1 MKFRELPGILSKDTR
16 RGNHPVMGMERF
28 SSDKEKYCRTLKHV
42 SRVLVFDLDGTIS
55 HPVTGICRS
64 MNYSL
69 AAFGYPEVTERET
82 GRFIGP
88 PIECSF
94 KEITGETSDERIAE
108 IIARFRERYG
118 RAGYAENT
126 LYPGVSESI
135 RALAGRGIALGVC
148 TSKRADF
155 AEKILELFG
164 LRDSFLF
171 VSGGDVGI
179 RKADQLGGLIADGRI
194 DRTAV
199 MIGDRAVDILAA
211 RANALLPVGVLWG
224 YGSRKEL
231 QDAGPG
237 KILERPEQ
245 LMELVPVREG

>member
-1 MKFRELPGILSKDTR
+1 
-16 RGNHPVMGMERF
+16 
-28 SSDKEKYCRTLKHV
+28 
-42 SRVLVFDLDGTIS
+42 
-55 HPVTGICRS
+55 

-69 AAFGYPEVTERET
+69 AAFGYPEVTEREAAGSSGRPSNVPLKRSRARPRTNVSLKLSPGSGNGT
-82 GRFIGP
+82 GG
-88 PIECSF
+88 
-94 KEITGETSDERIAE
+94 
-108 IIARFRERYG
+108 
-118 RAGYAENT
+118 AGYAENT

-135 RALAGRGIALGVC
+135 RALARGIALGVC

-179 RKADQLGGLIADGRI
+179 RKADQLGWLLADGRI

-211 RANALLPVGVLWG
+211 RANGLLSVGVLWG
-224 YGSRKEL
+224 YREQEGI
-231 QDAGPG
+231 AGCGPG
-237 KILERPEQ
+237 KNSQTARNTCGAGSCPRRIGGPAGAPATHPKQAFFSLPRPPGH
-245 LMELVPVREG
+245 MRKDRPSKRC